1 MPPEFRCANE
11 SQLNLDK
18 EGGMGTFTRGM
29 RAAVAV
35 VLLGVGTA
43 GAQDAPRGLSLV
55 RDGGRGGFWAGFG
68 LGAGGERFDLRDG
81 LGYSDE
87 LYRPTV
93 SIRLGGTPS
102 RQLRLG
108 GEILAWI
115 NEQGDAVESL
125 TSFLFVGQLYPA
137 GRAGLYLKG
146 GLGLGRNAVDF
157 EDGYG
162 VGDTGFAG
170 LVGAGWELQVGR
182 RWYLVPAVDLVEHRY
197 SGRGGEDYRER
208 LLNLGVGVLF
218 QSGR

>member
-1 MPPEFRCANE
+1 M
-11 SQLNLDK
+11 
-18 EGGMGTFTRGM
+18 
-29 RAAVAV
+29 
-35 VLLGVGTA
+35 
-43 GAQDAPRGLSLV
+43 
-55 RDGGRGGFWAGFG
+55 
-68 LGAGGERFDLRDG
+68 
-81 LGYSDE
+81 
-87 LYRPTV
+87 
-93 SIRLGGTPS
+93 
-102 RQLRLG
+102 
-108 GEILAWI
+108 
-115 NEQGDAVESL
+115 
-125 TSFLFVGQLYPA
+125 GQLYPA
-137 GRAGLYLKG
+137 AGSGLYLKG